1 MDAVDLWEP
10 GGIGERG
17 ACCAPPR
24 DFNARTLAA
33 RAPLVIAV
41 DVVSALYV
49 ITVRDAAI
57 IISRVRQHPVRD
69 GPIAVLA
76 LSDSELGAW
85 VRAKV

>member
-1 MDAVDLWEP
+1 MTTNQTADP
-10 GGIGERG
+10 
-17 ACCAPPR
+17 
-24 DFNARTLAA
+24 LA
-33 RAPLVIAV
+33 IAV

-57 IISRVRQHPVRD
+57 IISHVRQHPVRD

-76 LSDSELGAW
+76 LSDSELGAR